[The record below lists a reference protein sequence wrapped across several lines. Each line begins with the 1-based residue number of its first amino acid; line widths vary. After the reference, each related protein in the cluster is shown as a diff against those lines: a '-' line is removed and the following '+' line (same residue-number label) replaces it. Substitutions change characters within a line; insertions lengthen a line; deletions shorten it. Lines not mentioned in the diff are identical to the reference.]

1 MGNSLEKKTMNQK
14 EKTLFFSILFFTFA
28 WHVFG
33 HFFLYDIYTDEGE
46 YLINAKNWSQF
57 GILSLE
63 GSYNTAIAPL
73 QTFLHKI
80 IFDIFSTGITVARLV
95 NLLFIMLTV
104 ALAYLFFR
112 NFYNSKIV
120 LSAFLILIVNG
131 VFNEFTTYAA
141 MESKVF
147 FFIFL
152 SFICCFSSNHNIRR
166 IAFMPFACALA
177 FKATYI
183 YLCIP
188 IVATL
193 ILKNKA
199 EGNRLLSKL
208 NALDVLLFG
217 IGLGLL
223 TFLPF
228 FIAFYLDPVNFFEWG
243 ARKAIVNRI
252 DPISVINDP
261 LNKGLMPTLVYYFQR
276 APISLVLFFWG
287 FAKALASKTKSL
299 VEIFLV
305 LWVVTEILFYSIM
318 HSVRAPYL
326 LDLIFPLSILSASY
340 LTKIK
345 KLEVFPNV
353 SAYKLIIISIV
364 SFQIVSS
371 SLYFLWVKPLRPS
384 YETIEWLQE
393 NVDNYGTIMVPSQ
406 LSINIQK
413 KTYTTSSDTITIN
426 QILNTQD
433 ISYPVLCVIQK
444 KAAKIHQEDN
454 ELLEL
459 RAEIIKKI
467 DYFWIYEIQQ

>member
-1 MGNSLEKKTMNQK
+1 MNKK

-33 HFFLYDIYTDEGE
+33 HFFLYDVYTDEGE
-46 YLINAKNWSQF
+46 YLINAKNWSLF
-57 GILSLE
+57 GVLSLE

-80 IFDIFSTGITVARLV
+80 MFDIFSPSIAVARLV
-95 NLLFIMLTV
+95 NLFFIMLTLV
-104 ALAYLFFR
+104 LAYSFFR

-120 LSAFLILIVNG
+120 LSAFLILTVNG

-141 MESKVF
+141 MESKAF

-166 IAFMPFACALA
+166 IAFLPFACALA

-183 YLCIP
+183 YLFIP
-188 IVATL
+188 IMATL
-193 ILKNKA
+193 ILKNKMD
-199 EGNRLLSKL
+199 GNRLLSRL
-208 NALDVLLFG
+208 NALDVFLFS
-217 IGLGLL
+217 IGLGLF

-228 FIAFYLDPVNFFEWG
+228 FIAFNMDPVDFFQWG
-243 ARKAIVNRI
+243 TREAVVNRI

-261 LNKGLMPTLVYYFQR
+261 LNKGLMPTFVYYFQR
-276 APISLVLFFWG
+276 APITLVLFFWG
-287 FAKALASKTKSL
+287 FAKALVSKTKSM

-326 LDLIFPLSILSASY
+326 LDLIFPLSILSISY
-340 LTKIK
+340 LTKLE
-345 KLEVFPNV
+345 KLELFRNV
-353 SAYKLIIISIV
+353 SGYKLIIISIA
-364 SFQIVSS
+364 SFQIISS

-384 YETIEWLQE
+384 YETIEWIQE
-393 NVDNYGTIMVPSQ
+393 NSDNYETIMVPSQ
-406 LSINIQK
+406 LSINIDK
-413 KTYTTSSDTITIN
+413 ETYTTSSDTITIN
-426 QILNTQD
+426 HILNTKD

-459 RAEIIKKI
+459 RAKIIKKI
-467 DYFWIYEIQQ
+467 DYFWIYEIQ

>member
-1 MGNSLEKKTMNQK
+1 MNQK

-33 HFFLYDIYTDEGE
+33 HFFLYDIANDEGE

-80 IFDIFSTGITVARLV
+80 MFDIFSPSIAVARLV
-95 NLLFIMLTV
+95 NLFFIILTV
-104 ALAYLFFR
+104 ALAYSFFR
-112 NFYNSKIV
+112 NFFNSKIV
-120 LSAFLILIVNG
+120 LSAFLILTVNG
-131 VFNEFTTYAA
+131 VFNEYTTYAA

-152 SFICCFSSNHNIRR
+152 SFICCFSSKHNIRR
-166 IAFMPFACALA
+166 IAFIPFACALA
-177 FKATYI
+177 FKPTYI
-183 YLCIP
+183 YLFIP
-188 IVATL
+188 IVTTL

-199 EGNRLLSKL
+199 EGNHLLSRL
-208 NALDVLLFG
+208 NALDVFLFS
-217 IGLGLL
+217 IGLGLF

-243 ARKAIVNRI
+243 TREAVVNRI
-252 DPISVINDP
+252 DPISVISDP
-261 LNKGLMPTLVYYFQR
+261 LTKGLMPTLVYCFQR

-287 FAKALASKTKSL
+287 FSKALTSKTKSL
-299 VEIFLV
+299 VETFLI
-305 LWVVTEILFYSIM
+305 LWVLTEILFYSVM
-318 HSVRAPYL
+318 PFVKAPYL

-345 KLEVFPNV
+345 KLKILPNV

-371 SLYFLWVKPLRPS
+371 SLYFLWIKPLRPS

-393 NVDNYGTIMVPSQ
+393 NSDNYETIMIPSQ

-444 KAAKIHQEDN
+444 KGAKIHQGDN

-459 RAEIIKKI
+459 RAKIIKKI
-467 DYFWIYEIQQ
+467 DYFWIYEIQ

>member
-1 MGNSLEKKTMNQK
+1 MNQK
-14 EKTLFFSILFFTFA
+14 EITLFFSLLFFTFA

-33 HFFLYDIYTDEGE
+33 HFFLYDVYTDEGE

-57 GILSLE
+57 GVLSLE

-80 IFDIFSTGITVARLV
+80 MFDIFSPGITIARLV

-104 ALAYLFFR
+104 ASAYLFFR
-112 NFYNSKIV
+112 NFYNKTIV
-120 LSAFLILIVNG
+120 LSAFLILTVNG

-152 SFICCFSSNHNIRR
+152 SFICCFSSKHKIRR
-166 IAFMPFACALA
+166 IAFMPLACALA

-188 IVATL
+188 IVSIL

-199 EGNRLLSKL
+199 AGNRLLSKL

-217 IGLGLL
+217 IGLSLF
-223 TFLPF
+223 TFLPY
-228 FIAFYLDPVNFFEWG
+228 FIAFYMDPVNFFEWG
-243 ARKAIVNRI
+243 TREAIINRI
-252 DPISVINDP
+252 DPISVITDP
-261 LNKGLMPTLVYYFQR
+261 INKGLIPPLVYYFQR
-276 APISLVLFFWG
+276 APISLFLFCWG
-287 FAKALASKTKSL
+287 FTKALVNKTKSL
-299 VEIFLV
+299 VEIFLI
-305 LWVVTEILFYSIM
+305 LWVLTEALFYSIM
-318 HSVRAPYL
+318 PSVRAPYL
-326 LDLIFPLSILSASY
+326 LDLIFPLSIISANY
-340 LTKIK
+340 LTKIEK
-345 KLEVFPNV
+345 VEAFPNV

-384 YETIEWLQE
+384 HQTIEWLQE
-393 NVDNYGTIMVPSQ
+393 NVDNYETIMVPSQ
-406 LSINIQK
+406 LSIDIQK

-433 ISYPVLCVIQK
+433 IRYPVLCIIQK

>member
-1 MGNSLEKKTMNQK
+1 MGNSLEKKTMDQK

-57 GILSLE
+57 GISSLE
-63 GSYNTAIAPL
+63 GSYNTAIVPL
-73 QTFLHKI
+73 RTFLHKI